1 MVEMND
7 TNFLNYYVVG
17 FFLTYRKKKKNQNKT
32 QNDKVYFEPNRSSVI
47 HTTNIYWAFCPLD
60 WRWIIRISCTH
71 RTHELQGIKQINN
84 STQGKM
90 SKYHKE
96 ILIAEF
102 FGQHKRRKK
111 HFSWDKRS
119 FLEKLVQKLVL
130 LKEESKKW
138 WAESPPGGER
148 KTIGGFW
155 KGKWHS
161 LAEWFRR
168 QTYTSPMMIVVIQM
182 KSRCLNSTNGCVQS
196 TQI

>member
-7 TNFLNYYVVG
+7 TNCLNYYVVG
-17 FFLTYRKKKKNQNKT
+17 FFLTYRKKKKKT
-32 QNDKVYFEPNRSSVI
+32 QNNKVYFEPNRSSVI

-60 WRWIIRISCTH
+60 WRWIIHISCTH
-71 RTHELQGIKQINN
+71 RTHELQEIKQINN

-96 ILIAEF
+96 ILIAEL

-138 WAESPPGGER
+138 WAESPPGGEQ
-148 KTIGGFW
+148 KTIGGFG

-182 KSRCLNSTNGCVQS
+182 KSRCLNSANGCVQS